1 MEKFHIEL
9 KEPKPFTLVFPHIPK
24 TGGTTLLY
32 HFRKNFGDNNLLSYG
47 PHNRNVRFFEDQPQL
62 EELDPVKAAQL
73 RVVQGHGVSESVFS
87 LLPDQDIRL
96 LVVLRHPVGLTR
108 SRFNHK
114 KNMLAARGL
123 EVTSESF
130 MAENRDNFMSHL
142 ILSKFRSFISKG
154 VKERPDRVR
163 SILSK
168 FDYVYTTE
176 QMEQQLKGLLD
187 TYGIGH
193 ELERRRVAEK
203 KTPLEMS
210 DDELAERNALDL
222 EIFNACNKLVQGER
236 HNPFGFDAEGR
247 KAAEEKVRANAPAP
261 AEILTN
267 AYEELAA
274 ALTNDLRA
282 EAALEKL
289 SRGPGAIT
297 DPDQFRAILQARWE
311 RLSPKMSDAQRDISA
326 RRLEEWR
333 AAHPG

>member
-9 KEPKPFTLVFPHIPK
+9 TEPKPFTLVFPHIPK

-47 PHNRNVRFFEDQPQL
+47 PHNRNVRFFEDEPQL
-62 EELDPVKAAQL
+62 EEMPPQKAAHL

-87 LLPDQDIRL
+87 LVPDQDIRL

-114 KNMLAARGL
+114 KNMLAMRGL

-142 ILSKFRSFISKG
+142 LLSKFRSFISKG

-176 QMEQQLKGLLD
+176 QMEQQLKNLLD
-187 TYGIGH
+187 IYGIEH
-193 ELERRRVAEK
+193 ALERRRVAEK

-222 EIFNACNKLVQGER
+222 EIFNACNVLLEGER

-247 KAAEEKVRANAPAP
+247 KAAEAKVHANAPSP

-282 EAALEKL
+282 EAALEKMA
-289 SRGPGAIT
+289 RGSSAIT
-297 DPDQFRAILQARWE
+297 DPDQFTAILRARWD
-311 RLSPKMSDAQRDISA
+311 RLSPKMSDAQREISA
-326 RRLEEWR
+326 QRLEEWR
-333 AAHPG
+333 AANPG